1 MSTRLEVALQ
11 IREAAL
17 QKLRAEG
24 EFEEIH
30 RVGSVLSWKAP
41 DWQQGGI
48 HMLHRT
54 PFQKLPKPSAEVMK
68 TAFEYGLEPRLNLPY
83 GLDIWAGGKVM
94 NLEWNDSGDIKL
106 VSFKRGAW
114 EQIVLGFGQHPN
126 GPRGDA

>member
-1 MSTRLEVALQ
+1 MTKRMETVLQ
-11 IREAAL
+11 IRQAAL

-24 EFEEIH
+24 QFEEVH
-30 RVGSVLSWKAP
+30 HFGSVLSWKAP

-68 TAFEYGLEPRLNLPY
+68 RAFEYGIVPRLNLPY
-83 GLDIWAGGKVM
+83 GLDIWAGGKVL
-94 NLEWNDSGDIKL
+94 NLEWNDSGDMKL

-114 EQIVLGFGQHPN
+114 E
-126 GPRGDA
+126 